1 MAKRGRPAKKTITTK
16 KATTPRKKTT
26 VKKEEPIVNVEEL
39 DKVLDTM
46 NGDPSVLTPIDEEIL
61 TAPTSEGNSWS
72 DPKVYE
78 AKVDPP
84 MEDEIEAEKKRI
96 EEAIGMEIMNGDPSV
111 INPIEEIE
119 EEALAETFKD
129 NKINHKDAKAIGN
142 IFGYSWNGMEMD
154 W

>member
-1 MAKRGRPAKKTITTK
+1 MAKRGRPAKKTTTTK

-26 VKKEEPIVNVEEL
+26 VKKEEPIVNIEETL
-39 DKVLDTM
+39 EVV

-61 TAPTSEGNSWS
+61 TAPTNEGNSWS

>member
-1 MAKRGRPAKKTITTK
+1 MAKRGRPAKKTTTTK

-26 VKKEEPIVNVEEL
+26 VKKEEPIVNIEETL
-39 DKVLDTM
+39 EVV
-46 NGDPSVLTPIDEEIL
+46 NGDPSVLTTIDEEIL
-61 TAPTSEGNSWS
+61 RAPTSEGNSWS

-129 NKINHKDAKAIGN
+129 KKINHKDAKIIGN